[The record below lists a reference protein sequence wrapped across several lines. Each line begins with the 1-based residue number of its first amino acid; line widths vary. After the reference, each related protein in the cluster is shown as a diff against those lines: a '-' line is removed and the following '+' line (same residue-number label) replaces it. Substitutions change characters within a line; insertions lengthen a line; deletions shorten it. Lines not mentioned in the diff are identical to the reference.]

1 MPTGIEQ
8 LQLDYTHIRTLA
20 QHVAQG
26 LPFETCGIL
35 SGSGERVQRVSPI
48 DNAAADPSRYF
59 EMHPIQLLQT
69 LKHIDANREELL
81 AIYHCH
87 PRGELVPSA
96 TDIAHARR
104 HLPGTVHLIVQ
115 LKDKELR
122 MKAWRIDADAIAD
135 VPIIIGKTSAEPRS
149 RRLSD
154 VERLGIILAAG
165 LSAALVIVVA
175 ITLLPA
181 APDLTLTVR

>member
-1 MPTGIEQ
+1 MEQ
-8 LQLDYTHIRTLA
+8 LQLDHVHVRMIAR
-20 QHVAQG
+20 HVAQG
-26 LPFETCGIL
+26 MPLETCGIL

-48 DNAAADPSRYF
+48 DNIAIDASQYF
-59 EMHPIQLLQT
+59 EMHPMQLLHT
-69 LKHIDANREELL
+69 LKYIDAAGEELL

-87 PRGELVPSA
+87 PRGELIPSP

-104 HLPGTVHLIVQ
+104 HLPGMVQLIVQ

-122 MKAWRIDADAIAD
+122 MKAWRIDADAITD
-135 VPIIIGKTSAEPRS
+135 VPIVIGKTGAQPHL

-154 VERLGIILAAG
+154 AERLAIILAAG
-165 LSAALVIVVA
+165 LSAALVILVA
-175 ITLLPA
+175 VTLLPA